1 MAIVG
6 ISSKGHFNLFVEAD
20 FGSQSLWEV
29 LIQGERGFPQIEANG
44 FADESFLG
52 KMDNGNRVNVE
63 LRNGVNEG
71 MGQL

>member
-6 ISSKGHFNLFVEAD
+6 VSSKGHFNLFVEAN

-29 LIQGERGFPQIEANG
+29 FIQGERGFSQIEANG
-44 FADESFLG
+44 FADESFFG
-52 KMDNGNRVNVE
+52 KMDNGNRVKVE
-63 LRNGVNEG
+63 LCNGFNES